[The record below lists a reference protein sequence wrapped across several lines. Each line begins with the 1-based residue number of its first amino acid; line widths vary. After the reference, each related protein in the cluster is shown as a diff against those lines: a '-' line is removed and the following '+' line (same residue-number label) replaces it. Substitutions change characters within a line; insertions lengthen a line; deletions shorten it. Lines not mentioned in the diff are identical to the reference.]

1 LAPQLLASTSVVSQI
16 GKFKWVSLVIGIGT
30 LASAQSALK
39 DLKEK
44 TTETPSPALL
54 SASAWETLD
63 KGLQDGDADLRKKAI
78 GAVGTIGAAPDA
90 VRRVVQTLH
99 DKNTL
104 VRQKAAATL
113 GEMGSPDA
121 IPELKAA
128 LDDGPEVSFTA
139 AKALSSL
146 GDSSGM
152 VIFWEVMQ
160 GERKD
165 GPGFTE
171 GLLRNVKHRL
181 TPEQLAIMGAKE
193 AAGVFGPG
201 AFVVDALQEV
211 VKGAKKS
218 SGAAG
223 RVVVAGILAKDP
235 DPNTVSLLEW
245 ALRDDSSAVR
255 AAVAQALGS
264 CGTKDTAVK
273 LAPLL
278 SDDSHSARYMAAA
291 AIIRLNLKF
300 AAK

>member
-1 LAPQLLASTSVVSQI
+1 MLAPKLLTCMSVGQI
-16 GKFKWVSLVIGIGT
+16 GNVRFISLAI
-30 LASAQSALK
+30 LASAAASAQPAVQDK
-39 DLKEK
+39 SR
-44 TTETPSPALL
+44 ETPSTSKLW
-54 SASAWETLD
+54 SSAWETLD
-63 KGLQDGDADLRKKAI
+63 KGLRDGDPEHRKKALT
-78 GAVGTIGAAPDA
+78 AAGTIGAAPDA
-90 VRRVVQTLH
+90 VRRVVQSLH

-121 IPELKAA
+121 IPDLKAA

-152 VIFWEVMQ
+152 EIFWQVMQ

-165 GPGFTE
+165 GPGFVK
-171 GLLRNVKHRL
+171 GAVRNAKHKL
-181 TPEQLAIMGAKE
+181 SSGELAVMGAKE

-201 AFVVDALQEV
+201 AFVVDILQET
-211 VKGAKKS
+211 VKNVKQSG
-218 SGAAG
+218 GAAG
-223 RVVVAGILAKDP
+223 RVVVAGILAKDA

-255 AAVAQALGS
+255 GAVAQALGE
-264 CGTKDTAVK
+264 CGNQDTILK
-273 LAPLL
+273 LEPLL
-278 SDDSHSARYMAAA
+278 SDDSHSTRYMAAA

-300 AAK
+300 APE